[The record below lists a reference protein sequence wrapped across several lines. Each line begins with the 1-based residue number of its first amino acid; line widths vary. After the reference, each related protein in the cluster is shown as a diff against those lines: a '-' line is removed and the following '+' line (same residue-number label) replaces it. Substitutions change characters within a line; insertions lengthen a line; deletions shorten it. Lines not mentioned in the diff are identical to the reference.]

1 MQCLVLRHQL
11 FFGLL
16 VGGVRL
22 AGFYRTNL
30 SALGSVV
37 SANAFSAFI
46 GINLIGACAFT
57 DCFVRALTLTS
68 STTDTFIGN
77 LVRHKFLLDYF

>member
-1 MQCLVLRHQL
+1 L
-11 FFGLL
+11 FFGLF

-30 SALGSVV
+30 GTLRSIV
-37 SANAFSAFI
+37 SAYAFRAFI
-46 GINLIGACAFT
+46 GINLISAGALA
-57 DCFVRALTLTS
+57 DCLVWALALTS

-77 LVRHKFLLDYF
+77 LVRHKFLLNFLKVPR